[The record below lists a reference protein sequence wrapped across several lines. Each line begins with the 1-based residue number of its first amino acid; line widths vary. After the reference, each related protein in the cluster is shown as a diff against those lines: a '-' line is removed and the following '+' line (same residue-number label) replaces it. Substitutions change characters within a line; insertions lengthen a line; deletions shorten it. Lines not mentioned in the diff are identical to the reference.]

1 MEIYFVFIKF
11 FLFLYLNLF
20 ISLSTFVKFKYEYV
34 QKRDYGIEYFEGNV
48 KDMIKTIN
56 YILNIKN
63 DIKNTKII
71 KKKYLDQFLIK
82 HLKQISLY
90 FGIYIRYCKKNTIIK
105 RLKHIAKK

>member
-34 QKRDYGIEYFEGNV
+34 QKRDYGIEFFEGNV

-63 DIKNTKII
+63 TKII
-71 KKKYLDQFLIK
+71 KK
-82 HLKQISLY
+82 
-90 FGIYIRYCKKNTIIK
+90 TI
-105 RLKHIAKK
+105 